1 MTFRSLFRPIVGSL
15 SVLAAAAVGAAA
27 LSLPLADPAHAVN
40 SKVRNACKDDYLRF
54 CPNYEPDSTQARQCM
69 RQVGKRLSPRCI
81 DALADT
87 GQIKK
92 RR

>member
-1 MTFRSLFRPIVGSL
+1 MFQLPSARPFFLGLAGMTAI
-15 SVLAAAAVGAAA
+15 VLAAGLMA
-27 LSLPLADPAHAVN
+27 LPSHAVN
-40 SKVRNACKDDYLRF
+40 SKVRTACKDDYLRY

-69 RQVGKRLSPRCI
+69 RQVGKRLSPRCV
-81 DALADT
+81 DALAQT